1 MIRNLYVLLL
11 IVLCQTFNLKAEVYD
26 IDRME
31 DIMAVVDESTL
42 VVFDLDNTIMQTKQ
56 ALGSDQWFSAML
68 HRGMEEGKDIDAA
81 VHEILPSY
89 TKVHLV
95 TEVEPVEAGTP
106 GLIRRLQEQ
115 NIPVMG
121 LTARSGPVIDLT
133 FREIHSIGV
142 DMSKSTPIKE
152 TFELELRLP
161 AFLREGI
168 LFVGNNYKG
177 DAMRSLITNL
187 PQKPTKVVFVD
198 DKLSHV
204 ESVERAV
211 KEMGISCVGFRYG
224 GADERVK
231 SLDLQVADVQ
241 MRFLDG
247 ILSNEAARAIIESE
261 NSL

>member
-1 MIRNLYVLLL
+1 MQRKFYVLLL
-11 IVLCQTFNLKAEVYD
+11 MVLCQIISVKAEVYD
-26 IDRME
+26 IERME
-31 DIMAVVDESTL
+31 DILAVIDDSTL
-42 VVFDLDNTIMQTKQ
+42 VVFDLDNTIMETKQ

-68 HRGMEEGKDIDAA
+68 KREMEEGKDIDAA
-81 VHEILPSY
+81 VAVILPAY
-89 TKVHLV
+89 TKVHSV
-95 TEVEPVEAGTP
+95 TEVEPVEEGIP
-106 GLIRRLQEQ
+106 QLIRDLQEK

-142 DMSKSTPIKE
+142 DMRWTTPIKE
-152 TFELELRLP
+152 TVELELRLP

-177 DAMRSLITNL
+177 DAMTDLISKL
-187 PQKPTKVVFVD
+187 PKRPERVVFVD
-198 DKLSHV
+198 DKLAHV

-211 KEMGISCVGFRYG
+211 KELGISCVGFRYG

-231 SLDLQVADVQ
+231 SLDLQIADVQ

-247 ILSNEAARAIIESE
+247 ILSNEAAQAILESE
-261 NSL
+261 SSS